1 MFGSILGDL
10 VFKLVLQR
18 KQVESVFRI
27 YFIEFVQCR
36 ICKRHSTDLVK
47 DMRLWTLQCREC
59 KYKRVVPTLPGA
71 EKKYAEYEKRMEE
84 KERQRSPSQ

>member
-1 MFGSILGDL
+1 
-10 VFKLVLQR
+10 
-18 KQVESVFRI
+18 
-27 YFIEFVQCR
+27 
-36 ICKRHSTDLVK
+36 
-47 DMRLWTLQCREC
+47 MRLWTLQCREC